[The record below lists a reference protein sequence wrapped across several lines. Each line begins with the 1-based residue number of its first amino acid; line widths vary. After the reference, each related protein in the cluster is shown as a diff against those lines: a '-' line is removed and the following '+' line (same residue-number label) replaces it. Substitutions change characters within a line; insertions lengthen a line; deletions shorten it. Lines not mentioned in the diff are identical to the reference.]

1 MTYTANQVRVLPCK
15 GRCTLHARHLA
26 FQDLGSRG
34 VGSLL
39 GGMHGNRL
47 DTPGCRLSEVL
58 LWCLVGMVASYW
70 LLSSLVA
77 EGTFVLAATLF
88 DEGMA
93 EQAGWMALRP
103 GSATGYPSDVVSSMK
118 GR

>member
-1 MTYTANQVRVLPCK
+1 MTYRANQVRVLPYK
-15 GRCTLHARHLA
+15 GRCQLA
-26 FQDLGSRG
+26 FQDLGSHG

-47 DTPGCRLSEVL
+47 DTPGLSEVL
-58 LWCLVGMVASYW
+58 LWCLVSMVASYW

-103 GSATGYPSDVVSSMK
+103 GSAMGYPSDVVSSTK